1 MLDPERSMRDSDG
14 TLISHTSAE
23 GRGGDA
29 ELWFDPPVSG
39 KYFISAERAW
49 TGTHVLSVNT
59 AQ

>member
-1 MLDPERSMRDSDG
+1 MRDSDG